1 MLRRL
6 RELGH
11 VNCFY
16 IREESRM
23 SSKEYELRE
32 TNQNKSEDSSSS
44 FLLGAL
50 IGGLV
55 GAAAAIFLAPK
66 SGRELRSTL
75 NNQAGTIKEKTVQL
89 MNKTKTP
96 NDVEEDNYIS
106 IGGMP
111 KVTNDKESVD
121 EQSIRKKLEE
131 AKKAFEEEEYKV
143 TH

>member
-1 MLRRL
+1 MGKDYES
-6 RELGH
+6 REL
-11 VNCFY
+11 
-16 IREESRM
+16 
-23 SSKEYELRE
+23 
-32 TNQNKSEDSSSS
+32 NQNKSEDSSSS

-66 SGRELRSTL
+66 SGKEIRSTL
-75 NNQAGTIKEKTVQL
+75 NNQAGTLKEKTVQL

-96 NDVEEDNYIS
+96 GDAEEEKEHYIS
-106 IGGMP
+106 IGGVQMT
-111 KVTNDKESVD
+111 KGEETVD
-121 EQSIRKKLEE
+121 ELAIRKKLEE

>member
-1 MLRRL
+1 
-6 RELGH
+6 
-11 VNCFY
+11 
-16 IREESRM
+16 M
-23 SSKEYELRE
+23 SSKDYETRE
-32 TNQNKSEDSSSS
+32 VKGEDTSSS

-66 SGRELRSTL
+66 SGKELRSTL
-75 NNQAGTIKEKTVQL
+75 NNQAESLKEKTVQL

-96 NDVEEDNYIS
+96 ADAEVEDYYIP
-106 IGGMP
+106 IGGAP
-111 KVTNDKESVD
+111 KTNTENSVD
-121 EQSIRKKLEE
+121 ELAIRKKLEE

>member
-1 MLRRL
+1 
-6 RELGH
+6 
-11 VNCFY
+11 
-16 IREESRM
+16 M
-23 SSKEYELRE
+23 SSKDYELRG

-66 SGRELRSTL
+66 SGRELLSTL
-75 NNQAGTIKEKTVQL
+75 NNQAGTLKEKTVYL

-96 NDVEEDNYIS
+96 VDIVEDNYIP
-106 IGGMP
+106 IGGMQEA
-111 KVTNDKESVD
+111 TSEEAVD
-121 EQSIRKKLEE
+121 ELSIRKKLEE

>member
-1 MLRRL
+1 
-6 RELGH
+6 
-11 VNCFY
+11 
-16 IREESRM
+16 M
-23 SSKEYELRE
+23 SSKDYELRA

-66 SGRELRSTL
+66 SGRDLRSTL
-75 NNQAGTIKEKTVQL
+75 NNQAGTLKEKTVQL
-89 MNKTKTP
+89 INKTKTTVE
-96 NDVEEDNYIS
+96 VEEDNYIP
-106 IGGMP
+106 IGGTP
-111 KVTNDKESVD
+111 KATNGEAVD
-121 EQSIRKKLEE
+121 EQSIREKLEE

>member
-1 MLRRL
+1 
-6 RELGH
+6 
-11 VNCFY
+11 
-16 IREESRM
+16 M
-23 SSKEYELRE
+23 SSKEYELRA

-66 SGRELRSTL
+66 SGRDLRSTL
-75 NNQAGTIKEKTVQL
+75 NNQAGTLKEKTVQL
-89 MNKTKTP
+89 INKTKTP
-96 NDVEEDNYIS
+96 VEVEEDNYIP
-106 IGGMP
+106 IGGTP
-111 KVTNDKESVD
+111 KATNGEAVD
-121 EQSIRKKLEE
+121 EQSIREKLEE

>member
-1 MLRRL
+1 
-6 RELGH
+6 
-11 VNCFY
+11 
-16 IREESRM
+16 M

-32 TNQNKSEDSSSS
+32 TNQNKSEESSSS

-66 SGRELRSTL
+66 SGSELRSTL
-75 NNQAGTIKEKTVQL
+75 NNQAGTLKEKTVQL

-96 NDVEEDNYIS
+96 VDVEEENYIP

-111 KVTNDKESVD
+111 KVTKEESVD

-131 AKKAFEEEEYKV
+131 AKQAFEEEEYKV

>member
-1 MLRRL
+1 
-6 RELGH
+6 
-11 VNCFY
+11 
-16 IREESRM
+16 M

-32 TNQNKSEDSSSS
+32 TNQNKNEDSSSS

-66 SGRELRSTL
+66 SGRELRNTL
-75 NNQAGTIKEKTVQL
+75 NNQAGTIKEKTTKL
-89 MNKTKTP
+89 MNKAKTP
-96 NDVEEDNYIS
+96 IDVEEDNYIS

-111 KVTNDKESVD
+111 KVTNDKDSVD

>member
-1 MLRRL
+1 
-6 RELGH
+6 
-11 VNCFY
+11 
-16 IREESRM
+16 M
-23 SSKEYELRE
+23 SSKDYELRA

-66 SGRELRSTL
+66 SGRDLRSTL
-75 NNQAGTIKEKTVQL
+75 NNQAGTLKEKTVQL
-89 MNKTKTP
+89 INKTKTP
-96 NDVEEDNYIS
+96 VEVEEDNYIP
-106 IGGMP
+106 IGGTP
-111 KVTNDKESVD
+111 KATNGEAVD
-121 EQSIRKKLEE
+121 EQSIREKLEE

>member
-1 MLRRL
+1 
-6 RELGH
+6 
-11 VNCFY
+11 
-16 IREESRM
+16 M
-23 SSKEYELRE
+23 SSKDYELRG

-55 GAAAAIFLAPK
+55 GAATAIFLAPK

-75 NNQAGTIKEKTVQL
+75 NNQAGTLKEKTVYL

-96 NDVEEDNYIS
+96 VDIVEDNYIP
-106 IGGMP
+106 IGGMQEA
-111 KVTNDKESVD
+111 TSEEAVD
-121 EQSIRKKLEE
+121 ELSIRKKLEE

>member
-1 MLRRL
+1 
-6 RELGH
+6 
-11 VNCFY
+11 
-16 IREESRM
+16 M
-23 SSKEYELRE
+23 SSKDYELRG

-75 NNQAGTIKEKTVQL
+75 NNQAGTLKEKTVYL

-96 NDVEEDNYIS
+96 VDIVEDNYIP
-106 IGGMP
+106 IGGMQEA
-111 KVTNDKESVD
+111 TSEEAVD
-121 EQSIRKKLEE
+121 ELSIRKKLEE

>member
-1 MLRRL
+1 
-6 RELGH
+6 
-11 VNCFY
+11 
-16 IREESRM
+16 M

-50 IGGLV
+50 VGGLV

-66 SGRELRSTL
+66 TGRELRNTL
-75 NNQAGTIKEKTVQL
+75 NSQAETLKEKTVHL

-96 NDVEEDNYIS
+96 VDVEEDNYIP

-111 KVTNDKESVD
+111 KATSDDSVD

-131 AKKAFEEEEYKV
+131 AKKAFEEEENKV
-143 TH
+143 TN

>member
-1 MLRRL
+1 MGKDYES
-6 RELGH
+6 REL
-11 VNCFY
+11 
-16 IREESRM
+16 
-23 SSKEYELRE
+23 
-32 TNQNKSEDSSSS
+32 NQNKNEDSSSS

-66 SGRELRSTL
+66 SGKEIRSTL
-75 NNQAGTIKEKTVQL
+75 NNQAGTLKEKTVQL

-96 NDVEEDNYIS
+96 AEVEEEHYIS
-106 IGGMP
+106 IGGVQET
-111 KVTNDKESVD
+111 KDEETVD
-121 EQSIRKKLEE
+121 ELSIRKKLEE

>member
-1 MLRRL
+1 MGKDYES
-6 RELGH
+6 REL
-11 VNCFY
+11 
-16 IREESRM
+16 
-23 SSKEYELRE
+23 
-32 TNQNKSEDSSSS
+32 NQNKNEDSSSS

-66 SGRELRSTL
+66 SGKEIRSTL
-75 NNQAGTIKEKTVQL
+75 NNQAGTLKEKTVQL

-96 NDVEEDNYIS
+96 AEVEEEGHYIS
-106 IGGMP
+106 IGGLQ
-111 KVTNDKESVD
+111 KTKGEETVD
-121 EQSIRKKLEE
+121 ELSIRKKLEE

>member
-1 MLRRL
+1 
-6 RELGH
+6 
-11 VNCFY
+11 
-16 IREESRM
+16 M
-23 SSKEYELRE
+23 SSKDYELRE

-66 SGRELRSTL
+66 SGRELRSKLNIQAETL
-75 NNQAGTIKEKTVQL
+75 KEKTVHL

-96 NDVEEDNYIS
+96 VDVEEDNYIP

-111 KVTNDKESVD
+111 KAASEGSVD
-121 EQSIRKKLEE
+121 ELSIRKKLEE
-131 AKKAFEEEEYKV
+131 ATKALEEEENKV

>member
-1 MLRRL
+1 
-6 RELGH
+6 
-11 VNCFY
+11 
-16 IREESRM
+16 M

-66 SGRELRSTL
+66 SGRELLSTL
-75 NNQAGTIKEKTVQL
+75 NNQAGTIKEKTTQL

-96 NDVEEDNYIS
+96 VDVEEVNYIS
-106 IGGMP
+106 IGGLP
-111 KVTNDKESVD
+111 KATSEESVD

-131 AKKAFEEEEYKV
+131 AKKAFEEEENKV
-143 TH
+143 TQ

>member
-1 MLRRL
+1 
-6 RELGH
+6 
-11 VNCFY
+11 
-16 IREESRM
+16 M
-23 SSKEYELRE
+23 SSKDYEMRE
-32 TNQNKSEDSSSS
+32 TKQNKSGDSSSS

-55 GAAAAIFLAPK
+55 GAAAAIFLAPN

-75 NNQAGTIKEKTVQL
+75 NSQAGTLKEKTVQL

-96 NDVEEDNYIS
+96 VDVEEDNYIP

-111 KVTNDKESVD
+111 KATNEGSVD
-121 EQSIRKKLEE
+121 ELSIRKKLEE